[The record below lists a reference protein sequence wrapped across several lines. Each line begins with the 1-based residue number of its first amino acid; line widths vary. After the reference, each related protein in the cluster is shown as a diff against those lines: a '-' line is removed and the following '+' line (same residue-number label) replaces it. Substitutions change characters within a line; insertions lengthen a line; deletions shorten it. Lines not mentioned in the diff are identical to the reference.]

1 MHSARLGLIV
11 GKRAI
16 PKAHARNRVKRII
29 RNRFRLVQYRLR
41 GFDLVVR
48 VAAGV
53 TDRELHR
60 ALDILFADLEKKAC
74 ENPADP

>member
-1 MHSARLGLIV
+1 MHTARLGLIV

-16 PKAHARNRVKRII
+16 PKAHSRNRVKRII
-29 RNRFRLVQYRLR
+29 RNRFRLIQHRL
-41 GFDLVVR
+41 GDVDLVVR

-60 ALDILFADLEKKAC
+60 ALDFLVADLEKKAC